1 MYVSDRDVVCSYLL
15 VAMDGIRPMSV
26 PWPGRQGRSTIM
38 PPPSVIQSGSYHGS
52 AVFTSKLSKV
62 ISHINFIGR
71 PFVKWFTLCYQTV
84 ACLSCPVCLSVS
96 LVHCGQTVGWIKMK
110 LAMQVGIGPGHIVLD
125 GDPAPPSPKGHSP
138 PPNFRPIS
146 VVANGCMDQDVTW
159 YGARLRP
166 RRLCVKWGPRSP
178 SQKGGGG
185 G

>member
-71 PFVKWFTLCYQTV
+71 PFVKWFTQCYQTV
-84 ACLSCPVCLSVS
+84 ACLFCPVCLSVS
-96 LVHCGQTVGWIKMK
+96 LAHCGQTVGWIKMK
-110 LAMQVGIGPGHIVLD
+110 LATEVGLSPGHIVFD
-125 GDPAPPSPKGHSP
+125 EDAAPPPRKGAQP
-138 PPNFRPIS
+138 LPIF
-146 VVANGCMDQDVTW
+146 G
-159 YGARLRP
+159 
-166 RRLCVKWGPRSP
+166 
-178 SQKGGGG
+178 
-185 G
+185 